1 MFQEICFCPSW
12 KELMSSNEKFK
23 DTKNL
28 KTNGYAFAQIGEK
41 CKDAKK
47 IKQMVLLRRLER
59 MSTGRKDLARRSQ
72 RLKLRLSRRSLK
84 GISEEEIFLQHC
96 ESKKIKP
103 ICKYFKDENF
113 KVLYL

>member
-103 ICKYFKDENF
+103 ICKYFKDL